1 MQAIGLGAAVKY
13 VSKLGMENIAEHEQ
27 DILAYAHQK
36 LAQISGFQEIGKA
49 KEKAA
54 IVSFL
59 VDGLHPFDLAAILDR
74 QGIATRVGQHCAEPL
89 MDRMGVEGTVRA
101 SFGLYNNRSDV
112 DSLVGA
118 IEKAREML
126 V

>member
-1 MQAIGLGAAVKY
+1 
-13 VSKLGMENIAEHEQ
+13 MENIAEHEQ
-27 DILAYAHQK
+27 NILAYAHRK
-36 LAQISGFQEIGKA
+36 LSQIPGFQEIGKA
-49 KEKAA
+49 KDKAA
-54 IVSFL
+54 IISFL

-74 QGIATRVGQHCAEPL
+74 QGVATRVGQHCAEPL